1 MKITKGELRRII
13 KEEKA
18 RLVAEATARKII
30 RQSLMSEFFGLGK
43 KKAAAP
49 KFPEVDLQRLGEI
62 IEDHAF
68 EEDLPA
74 DSPRRDLSVDSNLE
88 WLATSDE
95 EIRRLGKAYKRSPE
109 EIQTFLGLDLEQRKK
124 MIRGR

>member
-1 MKITKGELRRII
+1 MKITKRQLRRII

-18 RLVAEATARKII
+18 RLVAEAAARKII
-30 RQSLMSEFFGLGK
+30 RQSLISEFFGFGK

-49 KFPEVDLQRLGEI
+49 EFPEVDLQRLGEI

-95 EIRRLGKAYKRSPE
+95 EIRRLGKAYRRSPE
-109 EIQTFLGLDLEQRKK
+109 EVQAFLDLDLEQRKK
-124 MIRGR
+124 MIRGQ